1 MQFKPKDDIK
11 EPKLSNHIKDVLKK
25 STTGENVKCH
35 DDEIYRTKHKIMQL
49 LVNSQ
54 DLLSCIRASDID
66 KSDLDNGDLYRD
78 KYIFDYL
85 RLPDLKSEVK
95 NYVCFE
101 VNDSISTYDSRVTR
115 TITFRVVSYKGETIT
130 DWGISR
136 QDLMALIVKDIFD
149 WNGDFGLTLQKTR
162 DYGAVTADD
171 YYYRELVYTITPP
184 NNLHKKMNG
193 R

>member
-1 MQFKPKDDIK
+1 MALKPKDDVK
-11 EPKLSNHIKDVLKK
+11 EPKLSTHIKDVLKR
-25 STTGENVKCH
+25 SLGSELNVH
-35 DDEIYRTKHKIMQL
+35 EDEIYRTKHKIMQL
-49 LVNSQ
+49 LTSNQ
-54 DLLSCIRASDID
+54 DLLSCIRATDIGA
-66 KSDLDNGDLYRD
+66 SDLDNGDLYRD

-101 VNDSISTYDSRVTR
+101 VNDSISSYDSRVTR
-115 TITFRVVSYKGETIT
+115 TITFRVVSYKGETPT

-149 WNGDFGLTLQKTR
+149 WNCDFGLTLVKTR
-162 DYGAVTADD
+162 DYGQVTADD
-171 YYYRELVYTITPP
+171 YYYREIVYTTTPP
-184 NNLHKKMNG
+184 SNLHKKMNG

>member
-1 MQFKPKDDIK
+1 MAFKPKDDVK
-11 EPKLSNHIKDVLKK
+11 EPKLSEHIKDVLNR
-25 STTGENVKCH
+25 SLGEQRNVH
-35 DDEIYRTKHKIMQL
+35 EDEIYRTKHMIMQL

-54 DLLSCIRASDID
+54 DLLACIRASDID
-66 KSDLDNGDLYRD
+66 QEDIDNGDLYRD

-85 RLPDLKSEVK
+85 RLPDLKHEVK

-101 VNDSISTYDSRVTR
+101 VNDSSSSYDSRVTR
-115 TITFRVVSYKGETIT
+115 TITFRFVSYKGETPT

-149 WNGDFGLTLQKTR
+149 WNGNLGLTLQKTR

-171 YYYRELVYTITPP
+171 YYYRELVYTTSPP
-184 NNLHKKMNG
+184 NNIYKKTNG